1 MHERRILLAE
11 PDPIHAAKLTEMLEA
26 MHYSVVRVESGLS
39 ALQTLQDSDAPEMA
53 LLSAKLPLMTGMEVA
68 LEIRRRMRRRQLWLM
83 LMSDTPSADE
93 VAMATDAGIDEFLVK
108 PVTAA
113 ELRMRI
119 RTGERV
125 QNVYR
130 EISDSAAAMEFHAT
144 HDPLTGAWRREA
156 MLDLLFQETDRVQRL
171 RTPLCLLQ
179 MDIDRFTDL
188 NLRHGYAMVDK
199 LLPMVTSRLRN
210 QLRSYD
216 MIGRVGE
223 DEFLIALPGCIRVHA
238 QEQAERLRM
247 VLSRRAFT
255 VDGTDLHITVSFG
268 VAESLGRSPL
278 IALREVERALASAKL
293 QGRNKVCV
301 YDAVGTPQTV
311 MPEARRKPA
320 LNSQGTT

>member
-11 PDPIHAAKLTEMLEA
+11 PDSAHATKLTEMLEGMQYA
-26 MHYSVVRVESGLS
+26 VVRVESGLS
-39 ALQTLQDSDAPEMA
+39 ALQHLQDSDAPEMA

-68 LEIRRRMRRRQLWLM
+68 LEIRRRTRRRQLWLM

-108 PVTAA
+108 PVERP

-125 QNVYR
+125 QAVYR

-179 MDIDRFTDL
+179 LDIDRFTDL
-188 NLRHGYAMVDK
+188 NLRYGYAMGDR
-199 LLPMVTSRLRN
+199 LLPLVTSRLRN

-216 MIGRVGE
+216 IIGRVGE
-223 DEFLIALPGCIRVHA
+223 DEFLISLPGCIGVHA
-238 QEQAERLRM
+238 EEQAERLR
-247 VLSRRAFT
+247 VLLSRRPFT
-255 VDGTDLHITVSFG
+255 VEGTGLRITASFG

-278 IALREVERALASAKL
+278 IVLREVERALASAKL
-293 QGRNKVCV
+293 QGRDRVCL
-301 YDAVGTPQTV
+301 YDAAGTAQA
-311 MPEARRKPA
+311 MQPESRRKPA
-320 LNSQGTT
+320 LNPQG